1 MTDNMKNLSIIN
13 MLFLVVLMCLSSCEN
28 DKAVKE
34 FVTRYATAAA
44 NGDTATVRKIYP
56 DAAKAVSFNTALIAD
71 SLTVTDQD
79 SIVLVGLGNGVD
91 MKIRRGAG
99 DAMTIVES
107 HGLFAYPDNTL
118 AFAKKTG
125 QWKEGLTDAQQ
136 AERMADQGLVDY
148 LFQSFNEQVKTGL
161 SIIRTG
167 TYGDD
172 YYQGE
177 WVSSEGA
184 TFTVKNNTPFDVP
197 GSAYHI
203 IYKSGYW
210 GGGSMSSEMVAGK
223 NVKAGET
230 VELRTTRLGPNMESD
245 TSHQLVV
252 RGFTKDEFLANFQPT
267 GKEFDE
273 YLERKGQQPAA
284 RAESL
289 SFIMEGLMG
298 GCGTRLGLEGDEGF
312 LMYTLNSKELEVGN
326 VEQRSVTLVSYDPAT
341 AQLVLRVKKTDGT
354 VTGNLV
360 GTYRNGAYQGK
371 FNNVNGKSSSFSFR

>member
-1 MTDNMKNLSIIN
+1 
-13 MLFLVVLMCLSSCEN
+13 
-28 DKAVKE
+28 
-34 FVTRYATAAA
+34 
-44 NGDTATVRKIYP
+44 
-56 DAAKAVSFNTALIAD
+56 
-71 SLTVTDQD
+71 
-79 SIVLVGLGNGVD
+79 
-91 MKIRRGAG
+91 
-99 DAMTIVES
+99 
-107 HGLFAYPDNTL
+107 
-118 AFAKKTG
+118 
-125 QWKEGLTDAQQ
+125 
-136 AERMADQGLVDY
+136 
-148 LFQSFNEQVKTGL
+148 
-161 SIIRTG
+161 
-167 TYGDD
+167 
-172 YYQGE
+172 
-177 WVSSEGA
+177 
-184 TFTVKNNTPFDVP
+184 
-197 GSAYHI
+197 
-203 IYKSGYW
+203 
-210 GGGSMSSEMVAGK
+210 MSSEMVAGK
-223 NVKAGET
+223 DVKAGET

-341 AQLVLRVKKTDGT
+341 AQLVLRVSKTDGT

-360 GTYRNGAYQGK
+360 GTYRNGVYQGK